1 MKKLI
6 KNILS
11 DVASG
16 QVNLESEATQEMIV
30 NLIMAGIKENGWYLN
45 LGTHH
50 DNKLDTAGMPIEKID
65 EWLTKD
71 IDEVVMIDEYDDSTN
86 DDSTKPKIKPLEKQY
101 TVVEDLGWDARN
113 KKQTIIGRI
122 SESEYEWLIGLK

>member
-71 IDEVVMIDEYDDSTN
+71 IDEVVMIDSTN

-101 TVVEDLGWDARN
+101 TVVEDLGYDCKDR
-113 KKQTIIGRI
+113 KQIVVGRI
-122 SESEYEWLIGLK
+122 SESEYEWLIAEK

>member
-6 KNILS
+6 KNILK
-11 DVASG
+11 DVANG
-16 QVNLESEATQEMIV
+16 QVNLESEAAREMIS
-30 NLIMAGIKENGWYLN
+30 NLIMAGIKSNGWFLD

-50 DNKLDTAGMPIEKID
+50 DNKLDTAGMPIKKID
-65 EWLTKD
+65 KWLTKD
-71 IDEVVMIDEYDDSTN
+71 IDEVVMIDSTN

-101 TVVEDLGWDARN
+101 TVVEDLGYDCKDR
-113 KKQTIIGRI
+113 KQIVVGRI